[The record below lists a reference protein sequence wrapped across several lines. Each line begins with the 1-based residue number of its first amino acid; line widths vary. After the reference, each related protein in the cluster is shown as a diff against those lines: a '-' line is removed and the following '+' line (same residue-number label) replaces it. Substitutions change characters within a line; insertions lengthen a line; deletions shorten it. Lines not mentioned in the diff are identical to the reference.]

1 MENITEQEQQL
12 NEFIGGIVN
21 AIFNG
26 KARKIAKSKLEDP
39 RLANSLQKYIDN
51 TEKFRQE
58 LKSIGYSSK
67 EDLKKALA
75 KNPKVKD
82 YIEF

>member
-1 MENITEQEQQL
+1 MKNITEQEQQL

-21 AIFNG
+21 AIFKG

-58 LKSIGYSSK
+58 LKSIGLSSK

-75 KNPKVKD
+75 KDPRVKN
-82 YIEF
+82 YIEI